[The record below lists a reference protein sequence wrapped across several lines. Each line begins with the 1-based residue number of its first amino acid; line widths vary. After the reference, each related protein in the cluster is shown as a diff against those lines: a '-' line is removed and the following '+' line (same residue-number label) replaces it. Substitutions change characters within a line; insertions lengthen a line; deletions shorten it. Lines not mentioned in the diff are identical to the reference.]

1 MKITRIEIKNFRSI
15 AEVIIEPSMFNV
27 QVGQNNH
34 GKTNYFE
41 ALNWFFSGFSTK
53 DKPDTICRRGTNLKS
68 MSVVVTFS
76 GLQAAIANM
85 SNETKKKAL
94 QKIFNNNEDEIAIK
108 REGSDPR
115 KRFLLKPSGEWSDP
129 IGADKTWGDLL
140 PKLEYNGRISV
151 TANSYLARMKAEA
164 YRSKGM
170 MQDSTLL
177 ITADTVVIID
187 GAILGK
193 PQDREEAARMLRTLS
208 GRTHQVVTG
217 VCISHRWETRAFS
230 CSSLVTFAHLSD
242 EEIDYYLERYR
253 PYDKAGS
260 YGIQEWIGYIAIQR
274 VEGSFY
280 NVMGLPVHLLYNELK
295 DFGESN

>member
-53 DKPDTICRRGTNLKS
+53 DKPDAICRRGTNLKS

-76 GLQAAIANM
+76 GLQAAIASM

-108 REGSDPR
+108 REGGDPK
-115 KRFLLKPSGEWSDP
+115 KRFLLTPSGEWSDP

-140 PKLEYNGRISV
+140 PKLE
-151 TANSYLARMKAEA
+151 
-164 YRSKGM
+164 
-170 MQDSTLL
+170 
-177 ITADTVVIID
+177 
-187 GAILGK
+187 
-193 PQDREEAARMLRTLS
+193 
-208 GRTHQVVTG
+208 
-217 VCISHRWETRAFS
+217 
-230 CSSLVTFAHLSD
+230 
-242 EEIDYYLERYR
+242 
-253 PYDKAGS
+253 
-260 YGIQEWIGYIAIQR
+260 
-274 VEGSFY
+274 
-280 NVMGLPVHLLYNELK
+280 
-295 DFGESN
+295 

>member
-1 MKITRIEIKNFRSI
+1 MLDNLKKYKIVLGSQSPRRKELLSGLDIRFEQKAMPDI
-15 AEVIIEPSMFNV
+15 AEDYP
-27 QVGQNNH
+27 
-34 GKTNYFE
+34 
-41 ALNWFFSGFSTK
+41 ADL
-53 DKPDTICRRGTNLKS
+53 
-68 MSVVVTFS
+68 
-76 GLQAAIANM
+76 
-85 SNETKKKAL
+85 
-94 QKIFNNNEDEIAIK
+94 
-108 REGSDPR
+108 DPE
-115 KRFLLKPSGEWSDP
+115 KVPL
-129 IGADKTWGDLL
+129 
-140 PKLEYNGRISV
+140 
-151 TANSYLARMKAEA
+151 YLARMKAEA

-187 GAILGK
+187 GTILGK

-217 VCISHRWETRAFS
+217 VCVSHRSETRAFS